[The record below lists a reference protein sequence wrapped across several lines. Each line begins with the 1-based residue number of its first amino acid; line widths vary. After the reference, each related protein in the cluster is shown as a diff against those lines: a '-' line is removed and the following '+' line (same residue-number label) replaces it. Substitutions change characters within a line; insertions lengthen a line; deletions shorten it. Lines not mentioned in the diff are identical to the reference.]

1 MTEKKSVGAPRKT
14 PDGGQRVTF
23 YLPRDVTAW
32 IRENGGSRWI
42 RQQAY
47 KAMEKKEI
55 EETKMNKQIEK
66 LVREYREK
74 SGIALY
80 LHDNGQPNYFD
91 AKTMCDFAMVSF
103 ENYGSEYVAVLHDD
117 GNKRENIISVD
128 QLEEL
133 ISKQTENR
141 GNFYETKADA
151 LTDLNYMLNSENI
164 DKDTYDELVQEL
176 NKLKI

>member
-1 MTEKKSVGAPRKT
+1 MTEKKSVGAPKKT
-14 PDGGQRVTF
+14 PEGGQRVTF
-23 YLPRDVTAW
+23 YLPRDVAAW
-32 IRENGGSRWI
+32 IRGHGGARWI

-47 KAMEKKEI
+47 KAMEKKAI

-80 LHDNGQPNYFD
+80 LHDNGQPDYYR
-91 AKTMCDFAMVSF
+91 AMTMCDFAMVDF
-103 ENYGSEYVAVLHDD
+103 EENGGGIVAVLLDD
-117 GNKRENIISVD
+117 GNKRVNIISED

-141 GNFYETKADA
+141 GNFYETKDGA
-151 LTDLNYMLNSENI
+151 LNDLNYMLNSENI
-164 DKDTYDELVQEL
+164 DKDAYDELVQEL
-176 NKLKI
+176 NELKF

>member
-1 MTEKKSVGAPRKT
+1 MTEKKRVGAPRKT
-14 PDGGQRVTF
+14 PDGGQQVTF
-23 YLPRDVTAW
+23 YLPRNVIAW

-47 KAMEKKEI
+47 KAMEKKAI

-80 LHDNGQPNYFD
+80 LHDNGQPDYYR
-91 AKTMCDFAMVSF
+91 AMTMCDFAMVDF
-103 ENYGSEYVAVLHDD
+103 EEKDGEFVAVLLDD

-128 QLEEL
+128 QLDDL
-133 ISKQTENR
+133 ISKQTEHR
-141 GNFYETKADA
+141 GNYYESKDDA
-151 LTDLNYMLNSENI
+151 LKDLNYMLNSENI

-176 NKLKI
+176 NELKF

>member
-1 MTEKKSVGAPRKT
+1 MTEKKPVGAPRKT

-23 YLPRDVTAW
+23 YLPRNIIAW
-32 IRENGGSRWI
+32 IRENGGSHWI

-47 KAMEKKEI
+47 KAMEKKSI

-66 LVREYREK
+66 LVCEYREK
-74 SGIALY
+74 CGIALY

-91 AKTMCDFAMVSF
+91 VKTMCDFAMIDF
-103 ENYGSEYVAVLHDD
+103 EEKNDEFVAVLLDD

-128 QLEEL
+128 QLDDL
-133 ISKQTENR
+133 IAKQTEHR
-141 GNFYETKADA
+141 GNYYESKDDA
-151 LTDLNYMLNSENI
+151 LKDLNYMLNSENI

-176 NKLKI
+176 NELKF

>member
-1 MTEKKSVGAPRKT
+1 MTEKKRVGAPRKT
-14 PDGGQRVTF
+14 PEGGQQVTF
-23 YLPRDVTAW
+23 YLPRNVTAW

-55 EETKMNKQIEK
+55 EKTKMNKQIEK

-80 LHDNGQPNYFD
+80 LHDNGQPDYYR
-91 AKTMCDFAMVSF
+91 AMTMCDFAMVDF
-103 ENYGSEYVAVLHDD
+103 EEQAGEFVAVLVDD
-117 GNKRENIISVD
+117 GNKRVPIISED

-141 GNFYETKADA
+141 GNFYETKDDA
-151 LTDLNYMLNSENI
+151 LKDLDYMLNSENI
-164 DKDTYDELVQEL
+164 DKDVYDGLVQEL
-176 NKLKI
+176 NELKF